1 MIWIHPIREK
11 FIIVNVNTVEIW
23 LSQQNVAFQTSQLLL
38 YSKMGKLRLK
48 LSLLIII
55 LHKKITNWTSNTCR
69 IEIVKKDIHFRGSD
83 TATPSHLSTDAIF
96 YANGSSYFCL
106 GQQRNGTVFCSRV
119 IY

>member
-1 MIWIHPIREK
+1 MVIATKRGIPNISIAALFE
-11 FIIVNVNTVEIW
+11 NGE
-23 LSQQNVAFQTSQLLL
+23 
-38 YSKMGKLRLK
+38 LRLK